1 MRICVRDD
9 PLPHSLQRV
18 VADVHLSTCDHL
30 DVETLSV
37 HHHERAKRLAVFA
50 KSSEHAFSQREAAR
64 PADLREGGW
73 KEGRDPP
80 SLQGKVGGRAGTPA
94 HAPDNLAYKTEAQVL
109 NSVLDGHEHPEQHR
123 KGKLNTHW
131 SDGVAKFLKSFLY
144 SDIKAR

>member
-1 MRICVRDD
+1 M
-9 PLPHSLQRV
+9 

-64 PADLREGGW
+64 PTDLREGDW

-80 SLQGKVGGRAGTPA
+80 SFQGKEGGRAGIPA
-94 HAPDNLAYKTEAQVL
+94 HAPDNLGYTTEAQVL

-123 KGKLNTHW
+123 KGKLDTHW
-131 SDGVAKFLKSFLY
+131 SDGVAKILKSFLY
-144 SDIKAR
+144 SDIRWAR